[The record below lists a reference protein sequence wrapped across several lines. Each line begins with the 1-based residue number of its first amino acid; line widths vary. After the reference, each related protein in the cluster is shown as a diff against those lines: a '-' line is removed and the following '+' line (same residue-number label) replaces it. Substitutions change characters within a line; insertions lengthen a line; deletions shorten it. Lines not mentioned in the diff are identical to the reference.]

1 MRGSGDSGG
10 ILREKY
16 LVHRTETRTVL
27 TSTGEDFVL
36 HADLDAYEEG
46 ERVFCQSWDKRIPC
60 NFV

>member
-1 MRGSGDSGG
+1 
-10 ILREKY
+10 
-16 LVHRTETRTVL
+16 VL